1 MSLCDIKCNINS
13 LNKDLGWLCEENIV
27 HNIFWHGNLTW
38 WVALDMLLKCKC
50 VFVCG
55 GVKFNMEQRRRE
67 QEHHEKQQE
76 LQQLKHKDKSQQS
89 EYIHTRTLNFNLT
102 TGFTLHLKFVHF
114 FSHLSLYK
122 AISTSLKIIK
132 SWSEREVPVRE
143 LIHLYWS
150 VQSCLL

>member
-1 MSLCDIKCNINS
+1 M
-13 LNKDLGWLCEENIV
+13 
-27 HNIFWHGNLTW
+27 
-38 WVALDMLLKCKC
+38 C
-50 VFVCG
+50 VCVW

-89 EYIHTRTLNFNLT
+89 EYNHTHTLNFSLT
-102 TGFTLHLKFVHF
+102 TGFTLHLKSVHF

-122 AISTSLKIIK
+122 AISTSSKIIK

-143 LIHLYWS
+143 LIHLY
-150 VQSCLL
+150 